1 MPADRA
7 GSGGRGDS
15 PCGQPNPV
23 VRAEQLD
30 IPSTHKSLWSVSGR
44 ASPTVLHSRRPGSI
58 EGRNYLHVGFL
69 PIFLFAAHVIPE
81 LTEQQTRPSSR
92 SQPRSNDSIPRSQRS
107 QQSTPLRRKSI
118 SRFTMDAPTS
128 CPSSL
133 YSQLLRSTVSE
144 RLRVSV
150 GSPPGWSFPVL
161 DSLHPRPR
169 TGRRHPIK
177 GAFSVDHHS
186 RVRRRKLEIR

>member
-7 GSGGRGDS
+7 GSGGRGNS

-44 ASPTVLHSRRPGSI
+44 ASPTVLHSRRPGSV

-118 SRFTMDAPTS
+118 SRFTMDAHTY
-128 CPSSL
+128 CPSFS
-133 YSQLLRSTVSE
+133 RSPPPRNTASE
-144 RLRVSV
+144 LSRISV
-150 GSPPGWSFPVL
+150 GSRPGCQSPVL
-161 DSLHPRPR
+161 DRLRLQPLTAQH
-169 TGRRHPIK
+169 RHNN
-177 GAFSVDHHS
+177 GASWAGQYS
-186 RVRRRKLEIR
+186 RVRRRRLEIC